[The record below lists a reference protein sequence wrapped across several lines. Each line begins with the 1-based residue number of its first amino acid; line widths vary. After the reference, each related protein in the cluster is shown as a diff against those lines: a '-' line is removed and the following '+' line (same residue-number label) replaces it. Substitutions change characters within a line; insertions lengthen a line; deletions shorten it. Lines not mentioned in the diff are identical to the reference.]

1 MNNLN
6 VTGRLTKD
14 AELSYIKGSG
24 VPAMKFYIAV
34 ERKYQKD
41 KNNKK
46 VDYIP
51 CESIGK
57 HGETLTEH
65 MTKGSLVNIIGELHL
80 EPYTDKETGK
90 KLTFAKAY
98 VEHIRLLES
107 RKEKPKD
114 TKGKS
119 YQALQPE
126 GFQAID
132 DDDIPF

>member
-6 VTGRLTKD
+6 VVGRLTKD

-24 VPAMKFYIAV
+24 VPAMKFYVAV

-57 HGETLTEH
+57 HCETLTEH
-65 MTKGSLVNIIGELHL
+65 MTKGSLVNLIGEIHF

-90 KLTFAKAY
+90 KLTFCKMY
-98 VEHIRLLES
+98 VENLRLLES
-107 RKEKPKD
+107 RKDKPKD

-119 YQALQPE
+119 FEPVDE
-126 GFQAID
+126 
-132 DDDIPF
+132 DIPF

>member
-6 VTGRLTKD
+6 VVGRLTKD

-24 VPAMKFYIAV
+24 VPALKFYVAV

-57 HGETLTEH
+57 HAETLAQY
-65 MTKGSLVNIIGELHL
+65 MVKGSLVNLIGEIHF
-80 EPYTDKETGK
+80 EPYEKNGQ
-90 KLTFAKAY
+90 KLTFTKMY
-98 VEHIRLLES
+98 VENLRLLES

-114 TKGKS
+114 TKGKTFE
-119 YQALQPE
+119 P
-126 GFQAID
+126 ID
-132 DDDIPF
+132 TDDIPF

>member
-24 VPAMKFYIAV
+24 VPAMKFYVAV

-57 HGETLTEH
+57 HCEKLVES
-65 MTKGSLVNIIGELHL
+65 MTKGSLVNLIGEIHF
-80 EPYTDKETGK
+80 EPYEKNGQ
-90 KLTFAKAY
+90 KLTFCKMY
-98 VEHIRLLES
+98 VENLRLLES
-107 RKEKPKD
+107 RKDKPKD

-119 YQALQPE
+119 YQPLQPD

-132 DDDIPF
+132 NDDIPF

>member
-1 MNNLN
+1 MNNLTI
-6 VTGRLTKD
+6 VGRLTKD

-24 VPAMKFYIAV
+24 VPAMKFYVAV
-34 ERKYQKD
+34 PRKYQKD

-57 HGETLTEH
+57 HGESLCEH
-65 MTKGSLVNIIGELHL
+65 LTKGSLVELIGEIHF
-80 EPYTDKETGK
+80 EPYEKNNQ
-90 KLTFAKAY
+90 KLTFTKMH
-98 VEHIRLLES
+98 VEHINLLES

-119 YQALQPE
+119 FEP
-126 GFQAID
+126 ID
-132 DDDIPF
+132 IDNIPF

>member
-6 VTGRLTKD
+6 VVGRLTKD

-24 VPAMKFYIAV
+24 VPALKFYVAV

-57 HGETLTEH
+57 HAETLAQY
-65 MTKGSLVNIIGELHL
+65 MVKGSLVNLIGEIHF
-80 EPYTDKETGK
+80 EPYEKEGQ
-90 KLTFAKAY
+90 KLTFCKMY
-98 VEHIRLLES
+98 VENLRLLES
-107 RKEKPKD
+107 RKEKAKE
-114 TKGKS
+114 KGKTFE
-119 YQALQPE
+119 P
-126 GFQAID
+126 ID
-132 DDDIPF
+132 DNDVPF